1 MKHPFSRLAILTRG
15 TPEAQNERKT
25 RKMFMGK
32 QLIYKD
38 LTNEIIAAAISVH
51 KELGSGFNERIY
63 ESALAEELRLRNIPF
78 ERQKIVDVFY
88 RGKKVGYYKL
98 DLIVGNTVVVELKT
112 LNHLENFYLSQLI
125 SYLRATR
132 LKVGLVLNFATPTLE
147 IKRVINSELL

>member
-1 MKHPFSRLAILTRG
+1 
-15 TPEAQNERKT
+15 
-25 RKMFMGK
+25 
-32 QLIYKD
+32 
-38 LTNEIIAAAISVH
+38 V
-51 KELGSGFNERIY
+51 
-63 ESALAEELRLRNIPF
+63 EELRLRNIPF

-98 DLIVGNTVVVELKT
+98 DLIVDNTVVVELKT